1 MPGKLWV
8 SCRDIESRRW
18 SRSGRRSLK
27 VKGNKFWF
35 HFLDLLDNYP
45 CHDYSY
51 YILSG
56 LRPIM
61 AIGIG
66 SGSSSQ
72 PLSTVADLHRRY
84 FGSQIHG
91 SAKAVTRYSH
101 SERRCIL
108 LSASGLMGIDSI
120 SEMDPNTKTFTVT
133 TKIGKRHRLI
143 YACFEFWITG
153 IKCQSMVHNTV

>member
-1 MPGKLWV
+1 
-8 SCRDIESRRW
+8 
-18 SRSGRRSLK
+18 
-27 VKGNKFWF
+27 
-35 HFLDLLDNYP
+35 
-45 CHDYSY
+45 
-51 YILSG
+51 
-56 LRPIM
+56 M